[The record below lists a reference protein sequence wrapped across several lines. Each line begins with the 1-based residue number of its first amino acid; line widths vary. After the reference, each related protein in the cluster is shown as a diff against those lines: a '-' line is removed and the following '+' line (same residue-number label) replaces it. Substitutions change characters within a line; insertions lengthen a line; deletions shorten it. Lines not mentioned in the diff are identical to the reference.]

1 MTKENENSET
11 NSQEPAPSGP
21 EPGIPE
27 DPREPG
33 PPPLELDAS
42 TPFLKPQPAPKS
54 SAAKIAFFVLTL
66 TVVALGGTV
75 YLLLQERAKALAEIR
90 EKQARFGSQLQEIER
105 KQDLL
110 AQSVK
115 GLETVRQDLRV
126 FKDQTST
133 RIEALDQE
141 LKTALQQM
149 AADRQAL
156 PRGTAETTAGSLPE
170 SGTASGETAGR
181 PVEEKARDGDVK
193 TPAQPQPRPTD
204 KNKEI
209 QRYLD
214 FVEFMGSKT
223 SELLREGFAK
233 TRDYIADMLK

>member
-11 NSQEPAPSGP
+11 NSQDPAPSGP
-21 EPGIPE
+21 GPGIPE

-42 TPFLKPQPAPKS
+42 SPFPKPQPTPKS

-66 TVVALGGTV
+66 AVAALGGTV
-75 YLLLQERAKALAEIR
+75 YLLRQERAKALSEIR
-90 EKQARFGSQLQEIER
+90 EKQARFDSQLQEIEK
-105 KQDLL
+105 KQDSL
-110 AQSVK
+110 AQSVR

-126 FKDQTST
+126 FRDQTSA
-133 RIEALDQE
+133 RIETLGQE
-141 LKTALQQM
+141 LKNARQQI

-156 PRGTAETTAGSLPE
+156 PPGTAETMGALPE

-181 PVEEKARDGDVK
+181 PAEGKARDGDVK
-193 TPAQPQPRPTD
+193 IPAQPQPRPAER
-204 KNKEI
+204 NKEI

-233 TRDYIADMLK
+233 TRDYLADLLK